1 LKNLYLLAFIVL
13 CFLSCKDH
21 IKNAKK
27 EDNLYYDRAYDYLGK
42 GVGDSAF
49 RSFIKAKDL
58 FLQRKDSMHAGIC
71 MVNMAIISND
81 NGDYFGSQE
90 ISLNAIGYFN
100 QKKKDQF
107 IYIRSNYNNLG
118 IATQKLGDYKNALDF
133 YKSAIKFAMDS
144 LGKNVCLNNLATT
157 YQDLRD
163 YKSSINIY
171 NRILSGASDNK
182 KEYARAL
189 TNISYNKWLINPN
202 YNALP
207 DFLKALEIRIAEKDL
222 IGQNASYLHLAEYHK
237 NKFSD
242 SSLIYAKKSYNVA
255 KEVNSAD
262 DQLQALKTMIKLS
275 PLTETK
281 IYFDR
286 YQNLS
291 DSLQKA
297 RGAAKNQFALIRYQ
311 TEKHKADLLSARAEN
326 IQKKSD
332 ILRKNFILA
341 ILVLVLLLGYFW
353 YRKRK
358 KIDQQEKEL
367 EVKKTELKYVKKIHD
382 KVANR
387 VYHVMSEVDNNPNMN
402 RGTLVDKL
410 EVLYNI
416 SRDISYDFKESAT
429 QYDYAELLSE
439 MLQSYS
445 SAKTEIL
452 IVGNDDELW
461 DDITEEAK
469 TEFYTVMQ
477 ELMTNMKRHSN
488 ATSVVIKL
496 QRIDA
501 CISMLYSDNGVGL
514 KNSIKSNG
522 LTNTENRIKSIRG
535 TVTFDSIPER
545 GLEINITFPI
555 Y

>member
-1 LKNLYLLAFIVL
+1 MKNLTLLLLTVVL
-13 CFLSCKDH
+13 FFSCTKQVE
-21 IKNAKK
+21 KEKKK
-27 EDNLYYDRAYDYLGK
+27 ENLYYDLAYSLLLK
-42 GVGDSAF
+42 GIPDS
-49 RSFIKAKDL
+49 SFLYFFKAKDL
-58 FLQRKDSMHAGIC
+58 FLQRKDSVGVGKCLVYMG
-71 MVNMAIISND
+71 IISND
-81 NGDYFGSQE
+81 RGDYFGSQE
-90 ISLNAIGYFN
+90 LSLSAISYFN
-100 QKKKDQF
+100 QKEKKQF
-107 IYIRSNYNNLG
+107 VYLQSNYNSLG
-118 IATQKLGDYKNALDF
+118 IATQKLGDFKTALDF
-133 YKSAIKFAMDS
+133 YKSALKFSEDS
-144 LGKNVCLNNLATT
+144 INMRKCLNNIATA
-157 YQDLRD
+157 YQDLKD
-163 YKSSINIY
+163 YKSSIKIY
-171 NRILSGASDNK
+171 NRILIRMGINK
-182 KEYARAL
+182 KEYARTL
-189 TNISYNKWLINPN
+189 TNLTYNKWLQDSNYYALPN
-202 YNALP
+202 YV
-207 DFLKALEIRIAEKDL
+207 KALRIRLAEKDL
-222 IGQNASYLHLAEYHK
+222 WGQNSSYLHISDYYVTK
-237 NKFSD
+237 SSD
-242 SSLIYAKKSYNVA
+242 SAFFYAKKSYLVA
-255 KEVNSAD
+255 QQVNSAD
-262 DQLQALKTMIKLS
+262 DQLRALQTMIRFSPPQETRIYFNRYQALIDSVQL
-275 PLTETK
+275 
-281 IYFDR
+281 DR
-286 YQNLS
+286 
-291 DSLQKA
+291 A
-297 RGAAKNQFALIRYQ
+297 AAKNQFAVIRYQ
-311 TEKHKADLLSARAEN
+311 TEKGEADLLKSQAEN
-326 IQKKSD
+326 AQKQND
-332 ILRKNFILA
+332 ILKRNIAVGVLA
-341 ILVLVLLLGYFW
+341 AGLIIGYWW

-358 KIDQQEKEL
+358 KGLQQEKEL

-429 QYDYAELLSE
+429 QDDYAELLSE

-514 KNSIKSNG
+514 KNSVKSNG

-555 Y
+555 S